1 MLKIGLSVTD
11 PMIDAGI
18 LETMQKIGYNAVDY
32 GVLGDYAVPNPI
44 FSEDREVWTAYY
56 AERKR
61 LFASYGLFVSQTHA
75 TYNTDYDVA
84 GEVTDKIIA
93 QFEKEN
99 LVEKI
104 SVNNHFYRAPI
115 RLTME
120 GRSIAEDIITKAT
133 TAVELGGKGLTDV
146 DRNTFYEALELISAN
161 LRVLAEEGLKK

>member
-1 MLKIGLSVTD
+1 MINRFERFSSAISEIYRSWHKLASDVMEEHGLKGPHSVYLTTMCRYPD
-11 PMIDAGI
+11 GI
-18 LETMQKIGYNAVDY
+18 TAVE
-32 GVLGDYAVPNPI
+32 LA
-44 FSEDREVWTAYY
+44 
-56 AERKR
+56 
-61 LFASYGLFVSQTHA
+61 
-75 TYNTDYDVA
+75 
-84 GEVTDKIIA
+84 EVTARDKADVSRAIA